1 MSIKVLVLWGT
12 ANHGKTQTLN
22 LVIRKLLNNYQAT
35 LVSGTLSSDIKT
47 DCWVVLEY
55 NGKKIGIV
63 TNGDDKQILRAGFNS
78 LPNNCDLYLCAS
90 RSKGGSC
97 DFITTKF
104 QEDEIMWMEK
114 WSVTSSNSNFP
125 LYYLQEKANDVQAL
139 GIIEAINIL

>member
-55 NGKKIGIV
+55 NGKK
-63 TNGDDKQILRAGFNS
+63 NRY
-78 LPNNCDLYLCAS
+78 CH
-90 RSKGGSC
+90 
-97 DFITTKF
+97 
-104 QEDEIMWMEK
+104 K
-114 WSVTSSNSNFP
+114 W
-125 LYYLQEKANDVQAL
+125 
-139 GIIEAINIL
+139 